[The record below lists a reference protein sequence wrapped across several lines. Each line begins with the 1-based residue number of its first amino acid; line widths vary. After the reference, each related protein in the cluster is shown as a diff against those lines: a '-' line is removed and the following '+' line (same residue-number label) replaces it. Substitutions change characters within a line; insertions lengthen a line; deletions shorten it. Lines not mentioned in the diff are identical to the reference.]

1 MVAMVPVD
9 SLPLGFRF
17 RPTDEELINHY
28 LRLKINGRDSEV
40 EVIPEIDICKWE
52 PWDLPGLS
60 VIKTEDPE
68 WFFFCPRDRKYPNG
82 HRSNRA
88 TDAGY
93 WKATGKDRTIKSR
106 KSAGNTTL
114 IGMKKTLVFYRG
126 RAPNGE
132 RTNWVM
138 HEYRPTEK
146 DLDGTGP
153 GQGAFV
159 LFRLFRKPEERPSI
173 VKYDEIEQ
181 AEYSP
186 TAAKS
191 SPDDASSDLVQ
202 ETATSEMS
210 SGKQPEDIK
219 MWSNESDNTTSNAVV
234 PIDSCSNSLATSD
247 VEDQVPEATAVEAY
261 LPLDENSPLYEPM
274 SGEPDCKVFSP
285 MRSQIPADLGYYMD
299 SPYASDFGNNQNGFS
314 CLDGTSEQDVSLTE
328 LLDDYINNHDDYSG
342 EETSSQNTL
351 GVGSETQLFGQHA
364 SHMGAPVWPGDQFDS
379 YELLQMQTALGTCQ
393 SPTSF
398 SDGEIGRGNIGHF
411 GNNFV
416 GQDAPSANSAIS
428 SFDVYNSM
436 EEPTSQMTSVDY
448 GSGVS
453 GTGIKIRTRQ
463 PQVRRHSDNLVAQGS
478 APRRIRLLVERSV
491 ESVGNFKVNDAT
503 HVDDEDEV
511 QSAVTKAT
519 GDAEKQASTDYED
532 EVQSAVTEA
541 TGDAEKQAST
551 EYEDE
556 VQSAVTE
563 ATGDAEKQASTDDE
577 DEDEV
582 QSAVTEATGDAE
594 KQASAV
600 DDLQNESPLAIS
612 ETNKEI
618 AEESSSNLRL
628 RVKREADSGSSQIAS
643 PAFPAAPPAHHG
655 HKSLSIYVSI
665 FLLLI
670 LFIAFAGMWRSLES
684 LKLLWIQD
692 GAGDNL

>member
-1 MVAMVPVD
+1 MVAVVPVD

-17 RPTDEELINHY
+17 RPTDEELISHY

-40 EVIPEIDICKWE
+40 EVIPEIDICKLE

-60 VIKTEDPE
+60 VIKTDDPE

-88 TDAGY
+88 TNAGY

-126 RAPNGE
+126 RAPKGE
-132 RTNWVM
+132 RTNWIM

-146 DLDGTGP
+146 DLNGTGP

-173 VKYDEIEQ
+173 VKYDEMEQ
-181 AEYSP
+181 IEYSP

-210 SGKQPEDIK
+210 SGRQPEDIK
-219 MWSNESDNTTSNAVV
+219 MWSAESDNTTSNAVV
-234 PIDSCSNSLATSD
+234 PIDSCSNSRATSD

-261 LPLDENSPLYEPM
+261 LPLDEISPLHEPV
-274 SGEPDCKVFSP
+274 SDELDCKIFSP
-285 MRSQIPADLGYYMD
+285 MRSQIPADLGCYMD

-314 CLDGTSEQDVSLTE
+314 FQGGTSEQDVSFIE
-328 LLDDYINNHDDYSG
+328 LLDDYINNHGDYSG

-351 GVGSETQLFGQHA
+351 GVGSETQLFGQVPPGNFHVKDHGIYNGMAQELHA

-379 YELLQMQTALGTCQ
+379 YELLQMQTAFGTCQ
-393 SPTSF
+393 APTSF

-416 GQDAPSANSAIS
+416 GQDAPFANSAIS
-428 SFDVYNSM
+428 SFDVYNTM

-448 GSGVS
+448 DSGVS

-463 PQVRRHSDNLVAQGS
+463 PQVRRHSDNLVDQGS

-491 ESVGNFKVNDAT
+491 ESVGNCKVNDAT

-511 QSAVTKAT
+511 QSAVT
-519 GDAEKQASTDYED
+519 
-532 EVQSAVTEA
+532 EA
-541 TGDAEKQAST
+541 TGDAGKQAST
-551 EYEDE
+551 VDE
-556 VQSAVTE
+556 
-563 ATGDAEKQASTDDE
+563 DE

-600 DDLQNESPLAIS
+600 DDLQNESTLAIS
-612 ETNKEI
+612 KINKEI
-618 AEESSSNLRL
+618 TEESSSNLRL
-628 RVKREADSGSSQIAS
+628 RVKREGDSGSRQIAL
-643 PAFPAAPPAHHG
+643 PASPAAPPAHHG

-670 LFIAFAGMWRSLES
+670 LFIAFAGMWRSR
-684 LKLLWIQD
+684 KTVKFLWIQD
-692 GAGDNL
+692 GASDNL